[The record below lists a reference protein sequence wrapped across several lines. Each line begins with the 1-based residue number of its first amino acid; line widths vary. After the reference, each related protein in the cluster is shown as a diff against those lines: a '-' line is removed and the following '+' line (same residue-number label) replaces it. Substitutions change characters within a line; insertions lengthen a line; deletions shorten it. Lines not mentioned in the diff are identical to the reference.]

1 MEFEKLKED
10 NWPIWKIMM
19 EDHLVYKELD
29 LPLLGKDVKPSSMS
43 DEEWKSLDRKCLSV
57 IRPCIS
63 PSILFDVY
71 QCKTAHELWSTL
83 EQSFEQ
89 PSGINKMH
97 AMKRLFLLKMK
108 DGVTVRKHVNEF
120 NSIVAQLKALKVN
133 LDEEVLCLLL
143 LSSLPPSWDTLVTTV
158 ANTMG
163 NKFKLNDVVSSLS
176 SEETKRASSQ
186 ISSDLSQALASGERG
201 RSQQRDDISANKSK
215 FQGKGRSKS
224 REE

>member
-1 MEFEKLKED
+1 ME
-10 NWPIWKIMM
+10 
-19 EDHLVYKELD
+19 V
-29 LPLLGKDVKPSSMS
+29 SRS
-43 DEEWKSLDRKCLSV
+43 KCLSV

-158 ANTMG
+158 ANTMD

-176 SEETKRASSQ
+176 SEETRRASSQ
-186 ISSDLSQALASGERG
+186 MSSDLSQALGTVKEEGLNKGMIFRQTRTNFKEREYQNHG
-201 RSQQRDDISANKSK
+201 AALLLVGIVRNKVM
-215 FQGKGRSKS
+215 
-224 REE
+224 

>member
-176 SEETKRASSQ
+176 SEETRRASSQ
-186 ISSDLSQALASGERG
+186 MSSDLS
-201 RSQQRDDISANKSK
+201 
-215 FQGKGRSKS
+215 
-224 REE
+224 